1 MVIDVTK
8 REINVKIVYYGPAVS
23 GKTTNLLYIHS
34 KLKPQHRG
42 EMVSIDTKGERTLFF
57 DFLPVEVK
65 IGGGFKVRFHLY
77 TVPGQYFYKTSR
89 KLVLRGADGIVFV
102 ADSQRNRAKDNRMI
116 WQEMKDFLRDQG
128 ISIGS
133 IPIVLQ
139 YNKRDLQDIMS
150 VEELHALF
158 DGGKFPYFEAI
169 AVQGK
174 GVFETLDAISKRVLR
189 SVLQKAKV

>member
-1 MVIDVTK
+1 MVVDIAK

-23 GKTTNLLYIHS
+23 GKTTNLIVIHR
-34 KLKPQHRG
+34 KLKPEHRG

-57 DFLPVEVK
+57 DFLPVEVP

-89 KLVLRGADGIVFV
+89 KLVLKGADGIVFV
-102 ADSQRNRAKDNRMI
+102 ADSHRSRADENRIIFD
-116 WQEMKDFLRDQG
+116 EMKEFLAEQG
-128 ISIGS
+128 TNLEEV
-133 IPIVLQ
+133 PLVLQ

-150 VEELHALF
+150 VEELNKLLN
-158 DGGKFPYFEAI
+158 GKGYPYIESVAS
-169 AVQGK
+169 QGK
-174 GVFETLDAISKRVLR
+174 GVFETLDLISKLVLK